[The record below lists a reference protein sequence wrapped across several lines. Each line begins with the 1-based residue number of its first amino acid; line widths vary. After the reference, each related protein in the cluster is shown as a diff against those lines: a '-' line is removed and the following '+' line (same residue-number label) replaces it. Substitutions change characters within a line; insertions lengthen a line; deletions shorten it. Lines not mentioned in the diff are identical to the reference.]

1 MHPDRLAVL
10 DAAGVE
16 PNLFAARMDR
26 SDAVQLSIAT
36 SLKRLADNLDLVINH
51 NHNTIPSTSIA
62 VSQNKETY

>member
-36 SLKRLADNLDLVINH
+36 SLKRIADNLDLVINH
-51 NHNTIPSTSIA
+51 NTLPSTSIA
-62 VSQNKETY
+62 VSQNTER